1 MSQPRCIWEGT
12 IRIRVH
18 AGPAVLK
25 PRDLLESD
33 GLVICGSQG
42 YWTVTSLEH
51 LPFGEGF
58 SSAEELKDTVLCFLW
73 GGTRT
78 LPQCHT
84 LFLRASLLSLHPSSP
99 QLTTVWTCPWELRER
114 DTERLLCPGSPQG
127 PACSVSLLLLLGNFL
142 FAVFPYF
149 ACFLFKT
156 YFTQKPQHHIFLF
169 LYSVHLTC
177 HCLLFLSYPRGA
189 THCIPEGWNMVN
201 ARHST
206 NRGWL
211 SKMREC

>member
-25 PRDLLESD
+25 PRDLLESH
-33 GLVICGSQG
+33 GLVICDSQG
-42 YWTVTSLEH
+42 YWTVTFSPEH

-58 SSAEELKDTVLCFLW
+58 SSAEELKDTVMCFLW

-84 LFLRASLLSLHPSSP
+84 LFLRAPLLSLHPSSP
-99 QLTTVWTCPWELRER
+99 QLTTVWTCPWELREQ

-149 ACFLFKT
+149 VCLFPL
-156 YFTQKPQHHIFLF
+156 QNLF
-169 LYSVHLTC
+169 YTK
-177 HCLLFLSYPRGA
+177 A
-189 THCIPEGWNMVN
+189 TTPYISLP
-201 ARHST
+201 
-206 NRGWL
+206 L
-211 SKMREC
+211 